1 MRAVHN
7 AGTTASGPRPWFTAT
22 REWLGRFPLSILQLG
37 MRIGVGAVF
46 FNAGLLKYR
55 SFEFA
60 VKLFEDEY
68 QVPLLDPPLAARMA
82 MFNELTFPVL
92 LFVGLATRFATLP
105 LLGMIAV
112 IQTFV
117 YPHAWTDHL
126 FWASNL
132 VFLLTRGPGTLS
144 LDHLIGQLVKKRR
157 SSI

>member
-1 MRAVHN
+1 MTAVHS
-7 AGTTASGPRPWFTAT
+7 AGIHTSPLGTGFVAARQ
-22 REWLGRFPLSILQLG
+22 WLGRFPLSILQLG

-68 QVPLLDPPLAARMA
+68 KVPLLDPTLGARLA
-82 MFNELTFPVL
+82 MFNELTFSAL
-92 LFVGLATRFATLP
+92 LFLGLATRLATLP

-117 YPHAWTDHL
+117 YPHAWPDHV

-132 VFLLTRGPGTLS
+132 LFLLTRGPGTLS
-144 LDHLIGQLVKKRR
+144 LDHLIERWLARR
-157 SSI
+157 A